1 MNIPTGEKVW
11 KKFETYNKII
21 TLDVLFLAN
30 NSGLQKIR
38 PAIIS
43 KYNLEL
49 EHQTILEM
57 NTKCKKWHYLAVK
70 SLSRLLHK
78 ITLNHND
85 NHYCMNYLH
94 SFRAKNKLK
103 SLVNVC
109 KNNICNVKIAWKN
122 L

>member
-38 PAIIS
+38 PTIIS

-57 NTKCKKWHYLAVK
+57 N
-70 SLSRLLHK
+70 
-78 ITLNHND
+78 HND

-94 SFRAKNKLK
+94 SFRAKKKLK

-109 KNNICNVKIAWKN
+109 KNNICNVKIA
-122 L
+122 